1 MAVVPAP
8 MILMFPDTI
17 VATAVF
23 ELLYVIAFIAE
34 VAEVAPGA

>member
-1 MAVVPAP
+1 MVVVPAP
-8 MILMFPDTI
+8 TICILPETI

-23 ELLYVIAFIAE
+23 ELLYVIALVPD